1 MRRSW
6 NKALLVALGAGSAM
20 MAAAPAQALTFNLID
35 TGGTAQ
41 GTLARQGFEAAAF
54 YWSSVLTNNVTVNLN
69 IGFSALAPNV
79 LGSTGSAT
87 TLQFNSAYYT
97 SLFGNMTSSAD
108 RIAVAN
114 LRPLSVS
121 LDFGLN
127 AVTAQ
132 ANALNA
138 AGTGYIDTAL
148 RIDND
153 GSQNNSVVS
162 INKST
167 SKALGLVTDA
177 NGAVIN
183 GATPDGTV
191 LFSSS
196 FGFDFEPR
204 NGITSTD
211 FDFIGVAIHEIG
223 HALGFRSG
231 VDTYDAFTSPGN
243 GTATSSRPGALENV
257 TIATGLD
264 MFRYSAPGVLD
275 WSTQG
280 TPFFSIDGGQT
291 QVFNNAL
298 LSTGVRNGDGRQAS
312 HFKDAAAGAPQLGIL
327 DPTSGRGQMQEITA
341 LDLTAF
347 DVIGWRTAFD
357 PLQNSSYRINTAT
370 VYQQYL
376 NALPEPG
383 TWLTMILG
391 FGFVGAAMRRKQ
403 KAPVAFAV

>member
-6 NKALLVALGAGSAM
+6 KTSLLLALGAGTAIT
-20 MAAAPAQALTFNLID
+20 AAPAQALTFNLID

-41 GTLARQGFEAAAF
+41 GTIARHGFEAAAF

-87 TLQFNSAYYT
+87 TLQFNSAYYM
-97 SLFGNMTSSAD
+97 SLFNNMTSSAD
-108 RIAVAN
+108 LTAVTN

-121 LDFGLN
+121 AQFGLN

-132 ANALNA
+132 ANALND
-138 AGTGYIDTAL
+138 AGTGYVDTAL
-148 RIDND
+148 RTDND

-167 SKALGLVTDA
+167 SKALGMVTDA

-183 GATPDGTV
+183 GSTPDGTV

-231 VDTYDAFTSPGN
+231 VDTYDAFTAPGN
-243 GTATSSRPGALENV
+243 GTPTNSRAGALENV
-257 TIATGLD
+257 TVATGLD

-280 TPFFSIDGGQT
+280 TPYFSIDGGQT
-291 QVFNNAL
+291 QVFGSSL
-298 LSTGVRNGDGRQAS
+298 VSTGVRNGDGRQAS
-312 HFKDAAAGAPQLGIL
+312 HFKDSPAGAPQLGIL

-357 PLQNSSYRINTAT
+357 PLRNASYRIDTAT

-383 TWLTMILG
+383 TWMTMILG
-391 FGFVGAAMRRKQ
+391 FGFAGAAVRRKWTVR
-403 KAPVAFAV
+403 VAFAA